1 MPPPRP
7 SGMLRRA
14 HPPRRCPRSPR
25 AHSPGSGS
33 ALSGSHTPQ
42 GLALRQPRAA
52 RAAAA
57 RPLRALSSLPPPLL
71 PPTNLL
77 LPRSSAPIGRHL
89 PPRLTLPPIGLL
101 PARGGAATAGTWS
114 RGPQPGGREGR
125 RGHVGWRGAKG
136 PERPFWGRRGSA
148 DPGVLAPEH
157 PLGSVGSAARVRFST
172 QISVH
177 SPFCPSSPSARAGI
191 SFCHFLQKNFFLV
204 SRRQR
209 VLHPCSPAL
218 SATRTRPPI
227 VDAHPWTP
235 GLHNQFATFV
245 IFITSFTSF

>member
-1 MPPPRP
+1 M
-7 SGMLRRA
+7 
-14 HPPRRCPRSPR
+14 
-25 AHSPGSGS
+25 
-33 ALSGSHTPQ
+33 
-42 GLALRQPRAA
+42 
-52 RAAAA
+52 
-57 RPLRALSSLPPPLL
+57 
-71 PPTNLL
+71 
-77 LPRSSAPIGRHL
+77 
-89 PPRLTLPPIGLL
+89 
-101 PARGGAATAGTWS
+101 
-114 RGPQPGGREGR
+114 
-125 RGHVGWRGAKG
+125 GWRGAKG

-218 SATRTRPPI
+218 SKATRTRTPV
-227 VDAHPWTP
+227 VDAHPRAP
-235 GLHNQFATFV
+235 GLHNQFCNLCNIYHLIYIILKI
-245 IFITSFTSF
+245 IFIVLSPPEPRSFSFVLFASSPTPITEAGTYLALNRCRMNE